1 MRNARVSKGT
11 SRSKREVI
19 RDVVIEHGPLT
30 AREIEELMVDQKIRN
45 APSTTS
51 IRGLIKGI
59 PDIRAVSAGPPA
71 LYGVCE

>member
-11 SRSKREVI
+11 SRSKREII

-45 APSTTS
+45 TPSTTS

-59 PDIRAVSAGPPA
+59 PDIRAVSVGSPA